1 MPTFYLFDFRQGDVR
16 LAPRAVFL
24 DAQRSFFSS
33 KKEEETAKAVPEE
46 EKTELSEAEKAL
58 HERIAE
64 LQEKHDDV
72 GIFNSRIYLN
82 DLRRCLIN
90 TEEVWQTLRT

>member
-1 MPTFYLFDFRQGDVR
+1 MR

-33 KKEEETAKAVPEE
+33 KKEEETAKAAPEE
-46 EKTELSEAEKAL
+46 EKAELSEAEKAL

-72 GIFNSRIYLN
+72 RIFNYVVYLFN

>member
-33 KKEEETAKAVPEE
+33 KKEEETAKAAPEE
-46 EKTELSEAEKAL
+46 EKAELSEAEKAL

-72 GIFNSRIYLN
+72 RIFNSCICCN

>member
-1 MPTFYLFDFRQGDVR
+1 MPTFNLFVFRQRDVR

-33 KKEEETAKAVPEE
+33 KKEEETAKAAPEE
-46 EKTELSEAEKAL
+46 EKAELSEAEKAL

-72 GIFNSRIYLN
+72 RIRSLGSSSHV
-82 DLRRCLIN
+82 LI
-90 TEEVWQTLRT
+90 

>member
-1 MPTFYLFDFRQGDVR
+1 MLTFYLFDFRQGDVR

-33 KKEEETAKAVPEE
+33 KKEEETAKAAPEE
-46 EKTELSEAEKAL
+46 EKVELSEAEKAL

-72 GIFNSRIYLN
+72 RIFNSCIYLMI
-82 DLRRCLIN
+82 CAG
-90 TEEVWQTLRT
+90 V

>member
-1 MPTFYLFDFRQGDVR
+1 MR

-33 KKEEETAKAVPEE
+33 KKEEETAKAAPEE
-46 EKTELSEAEKAL
+46 EKAELSEAEKAL

-72 GIFNSRIYLN
+72 RILNSCIYLMI
-82 DLRRCLIN
+82 CAG
-90 TEEVWQTLRT
+90 VW